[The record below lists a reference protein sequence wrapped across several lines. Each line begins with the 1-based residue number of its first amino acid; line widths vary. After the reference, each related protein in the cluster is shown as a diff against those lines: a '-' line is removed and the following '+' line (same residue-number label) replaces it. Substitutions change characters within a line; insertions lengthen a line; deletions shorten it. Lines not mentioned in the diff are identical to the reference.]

1 MDAQDGGG
9 EWKDTQGPLRKADA
23 GPAPRRKRRFAPHAR
38 SWTTHPLTLSL
49 ALVIGVALAWVV
61 TVSIVRWRA
70 QVAAEHQMQVTQEA
84 ARQAELR
91 AQQAQREAA
100 EREEQRQT
108 KLQQQEALKAQA
120 FAARQQ
126 AEEDAR
132 RAEAA
137 AADRKEKAWAKFY
150 RRPAFCETAATMEC
164 VNGYIRARRS
174 FEEKWNKA
182 EF

>member
-9 EWKDTQGPLRKADA
+9 EWKDTQGPLRNVEAERA
-23 GPAPRRKRRFAPHAR
+23 PGPRRRFGPRSR
-38 SWTTHPLTLSL
+38 SWATHPLTLLL
-49 ALVIGVALAWVV
+49 AVIIGVTLAWVI
-61 TVSIVRWRA
+61 TVSFVRWRA
-70 QVAAEHQMQVTQEA
+70 QVAAEHQLQIMQEA

-91 AQQAQREAA
+91 AQQLQREAA

-126 AEEDAR
+126 AEEEAR

>member
-23 GPAPRRKRRFAPHAR
+23 GPAPRRKRRFTPHTR

-91 AQQAQREAA
+91 VQQAQREAA

>member
-1 MDAQDGGG
+1 MNAQDGSG
-9 EWKDTQGPLRKADA
+9 EWKDTQGPLRQLDA
-23 GPAPRRKRRFAPHAR
+23 GPAPGRRRRFGSRNR

-49 ALVIGVALAWVV
+49 ALVIAVTLAWVA

-70 QVAAEHQMQVTQEA
+70 QVAAEHLMQATQEA
-84 ARQAELR
+84 ARQAQLQ
-91 AQQAQREAA
+91 AQQLQREAA

-108 KLQQQEALKAQA
+108 KLQQQEALKTQA
-120 FAARQQ
+120 FAAQQQ
-126 AEEDAR
+126 AAEDAR

-137 AADRKEKAWAKFY
+137 ATERKDKAWTRFY